1 MSFEFNESSPD
12 YILEHNRV
20 EWIPEDI
27 LEGIETRRELLEDF
41 ANEPKNPYL
50 WNCVSNKVIEEDSLG
65 VDQPSELKDISAND
79 LIEFAQSVVLA
90 KPEERYGLT
99 SQIAPN
105 GRYWFDVLYGFHS
118 PSGDKAIESGVK
130 RQLRDLGIDKVQL
143 AVDLG
148 TGTGNTAAV
157 IAPFADKT
165 VGIDRN
171 SSLLSVAKEK
181 HPGIDFV
188 EASVTHLPF
197 ADNSVDII
205 TSDGLK
211 YALDADTATGMFSE
225 ISRVLKK
232 GGVYIDS
239 EWLDPGRLDLRYH
252 PELLKSFIT
261 WKAALQDM
269 IVDTISGKFEKVDY
283 LDQRLDSPTKDWS
296 SLRRGLGLYEES
308 FYSYGI
314 NARARMLYKN
324 PQKVASEER
333 DWGYSARI
341 RNSLD

>member
-1 MSFEFNESSPD
+1 MSLEFNESSPD

-41 ANEPKNPYL
+41 ANEPRNPYL
-50 WNCVSNKVIEEDSLG
+50 WNYVSDKVIEEDSLG
-65 VDQPSELKDISAND
+65 IDQPSELKDISAND
-79 LIEFAQSVVLA
+79 LIEFAQSVISA

-99 SQIAPN
+99 AQTAPN
-105 GRYWFDVLYGFHS
+105 GRLWFDVLYGFHS
-118 PSGDKAIESGVK
+118 PSGDKAIESGIK
-130 RQLRDLGIDKVQL
+130 RQLRDLDIDKVQL

-157 IAPFADKT
+157 VAPFAEKT
-165 VGIDRN
+165 VGIDKN

-181 HPGIDFV
+181 HPGINFV
-188 EASVTHLPF
+188 KASVTQLPF
-197 ADNSVDII
+197 ADNSVDVI

-211 YALDADTATGMFSE
+211 YALDAEATIGMFAE
-225 ISRVLKK
+225 ISRVLKQ

-239 EWLDPGRLDLRYH
+239 EWEDPSLLDLRYH

-269 IVDTISGKFEKVDY
+269 IADTISGKLEKVDY
-283 LDQRLDSPTKDWS
+283 LDQRRILTKNDWHN
-296 SLRRGLGLYEES
+296 LRRGLGLYEES
-308 FYSYGI
+308 FYSYRI
-314 NARARMLYKN
+314 NAFARMLYKN
-324 PQKVASEER
+324 PQKVASEDR
-333 DWGYSARI
+333 DWGYYKRI
-341 RNSLD
+341 SSSLD